1 MLQEENENVLEKLRR
16 AEEKRVEAEARAKEL
31 EKQVASLGEGVSLEA
46 KLLSRK
52 EAALRQREAAL
63 NVAKQ
68 KKSGKDEEIVSL
80 RSELENLKDEATTA
94 AERLQEAE
102 SEAKSLR
109 TMTQRMILT
118 QDEMEEVVLKRC
130 WLARYWGLAVQ
141 HGR

>member
-1 MLQEENENVLEKLRR
+1 LLLRCSLLLIESLCKTYNLSCAENLYLLQ
-16 AEEKRVEAEARAKEL
+16 
-31 EKQVASLGEGVSLEA
+31 
-46 KLLSRK
+46 
-52 EAALRQREAAL
+52 AAL

>member
-1 MLQEENENVLEKLRR
+1 LLLRCSLLLIESLCKTYNLSCAENLYLLQ
-16 AEEKRVEAEARAKEL
+16 
-31 EKQVASLGEGVSLEA
+31 
-46 KLLSRK
+46 
-52 EAALRQREAAL
+52 AAL

-80 RSELENLKDEATTA
+80 RSELEVRFTDVLFSMRCTTFICIMKPCLIFLCYVQNLKDEATTA

-118 QDEMEEVVLKRC
+118 QDEMVCQKIL
-130 WLARYWGLAVQ
+130 GLVMYQ
-141 HGR
+141 